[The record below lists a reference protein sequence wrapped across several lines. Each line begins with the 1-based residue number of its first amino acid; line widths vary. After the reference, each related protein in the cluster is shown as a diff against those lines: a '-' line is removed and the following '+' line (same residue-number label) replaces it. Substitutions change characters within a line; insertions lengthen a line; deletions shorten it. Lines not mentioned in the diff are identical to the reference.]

1 MIAQSQEERK
11 RIFEMMIDMKAIRYS
26 RENAHVLDDYK
37 GTDKDWLHEAFV
49 AGFEACLDFQNS
61 HRGAEEVLKEMIQE
75 EINLNKSNL

>member
-1 MIAQSQEERK
+1 MIAQSQEERE
-11 RIFEMMIDMKAIRYS
+11 RIFEMMIGMKAIRYS

-61 HRGAEEVLKEMIQE
+61 HRGAEEVLTEMIQE
-75 EINLNKSNL
+75 EMNLNKS

>member
-11 RIFEMMIDMKAIRYS
+11 RIFEMMINMKAIRYS

-61 HRGAEEVLKEMIQE
+61 HRRAEEVLKEMIRE
-75 EINLNKSNL
+75 EMNLNKSNL